1 MQWVQQNIADFG
13 GNPDNVTLFG
23 ESAGGSSIHIHT
35 ISSKSRKLFHKS
47 ICQSGTALME
57 WVRQSNAEE
66 KSKILARN
74 LGCTATDSHKILEF
88 LSSFDDFP
96 TINKEIFKTMT
107 ADERRR
113 GFPIVFK
120 PSVERETVR
129 INHISFSMNGNFV
142 KFHVSFIFRT
152 NIRMKQSSRNRH
164 LSC

>member
-1 MQWVQQNIADFG
+1 MQWVQQNIVEFG
-13 GNPDNVTLFG
+13 GNPDNVTIFG

-35 ISSKSRKLFHKS
+35 MSPESRKLFHKA

-57 WVRQSNAEE
+57 WVRQPSAEE

-74 LGCTATDSHKILEF
+74 LGCTATDSHKILGF
-88 LSSFDDFP
+88 LRSVDDLP

-120 PSVERETVR
+120 PSVEQESV
-129 INHISFSMNGNFV
+129 
-142 KFHVSFIFRT
+142 
-152 NIRMKQSSRNRH
+152 
-164 LSC
+164 